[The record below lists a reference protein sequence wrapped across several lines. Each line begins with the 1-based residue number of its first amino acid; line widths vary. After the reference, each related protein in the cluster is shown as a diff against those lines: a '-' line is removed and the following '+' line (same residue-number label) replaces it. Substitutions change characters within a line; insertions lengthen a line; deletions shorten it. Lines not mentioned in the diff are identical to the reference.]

1 MLKYSLFVMMIIGFC
16 TVGLGQTTRDVAP
29 RPPAP
34 QYQAMK
40 KEKKNFFISFKSKKK
55 RNLVTGVEESEEFQK
70 RMKATARKKAK
81 ESKLALQP
89 QYSDP
94 SYFGHK
100 KPPKKR
106 PNGKKKFCK
115 ECGLSH

>member
-1 MLKYSLFVMMIIGFC
+1 MIIGFC
-16 TVGLGQTTRDVAP
+16 MVGFGQTTRDVTAP
-29 RPPAP
+29 KPPAP
-34 QYQAMK
+34 QYQMMK
-40 KEKKNFFISFKSKKK
+40 KQKKKFFISFESKKK
-55 RNLVTGVEESEEFQK
+55 RNVVSGIEESEDFQK

-81 ESKLALQP
+81 EAKLAMQP

-94 SYFGHK
+94 TYFGHK